1 MLFTEKSDVNN
12 SKTVICLIT
21 HILIFTST
29 SLYTTQS
36 ISLISMDN
44 LTSSKRCLRFSKRQF
59 IIYRHWILENLMLM
73 NCLVKQEKE
82 EEGTSSIRNLSLFCE
97 NGNLF
102 LYQIYGKMHFLVTL
116 KIKFSKNNIF
126 AYQIIHFVTTLSLRD
141 VRPIHSNLLQGQG

>member
-1 MLFTEKSDVNN
+1 MLFTKKSDVNN

-29 SLYTTQS
+29 GLYKTQS

-82 EEGTSSIRNLSLFCE
+82 EEGASSIRNLSLFCE

-102 LYQIYGKMHFLVTL
+102 L
-116 KIKFSKNNIF
+116 
-126 AYQIIHFVTTLSLRD
+126 
-141 VRPIHSNLLQGQG
+141 SNLW